1 MIDRRGAT
9 VSLIGD
15 LRIVPTARRPGSRLA
30 VIAAA
35 HVVACWPILLK
46 KSEYRLRS

>member
-9 VSLIGD
+9 VSLLGD

-35 HVVACWPILLK
+35 HVVACWP
-46 KSEYRLRS
+46 ETDVPNCQTNV